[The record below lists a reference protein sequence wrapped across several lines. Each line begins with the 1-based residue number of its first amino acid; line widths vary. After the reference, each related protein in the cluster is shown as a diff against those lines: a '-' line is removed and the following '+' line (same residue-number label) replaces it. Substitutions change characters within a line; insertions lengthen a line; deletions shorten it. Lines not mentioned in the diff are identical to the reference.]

1 MAQKKT
7 TTTTTKKT
15 AAKSGGSKST
25 SSRAKKTQS
34 APPAKKPIRREV
46 GGGVLLMLTLCT
58 LVSYFGVS
66 AIFLDA
72 LAGLL
77 KGLFGYG
84 YYLAA
89 PAMGLAGVILV
100 RHRGK
105 PVQLRVT
112 CTLLSPAILGIL
124 AHMLLCKEQFL
135 SMDGVIPALWK
146 SGKALTSG
154 GVISGAI
161 GEWSV
166 AVFSKVASV
175 LLFGALLAVLLV
187 AALRPMLEAMSER
200 HRQRPRYAE
209 EDYEEEEEQL
219 PIRTVSDVQRRRRID
234 IPLEGDL
241 PPAIPAPPLWWKSP
255 PRSPFRSPGAGPPP
269 LSPPWS
275 RWSSSPLPLLS
286 ESPSRSP
293 LSRSLSPCPRHP
305 LP

>member
-25 SSRAKKTQS
+25 SSRTKKTQS

-46 GGGVLLMLTLCT
+46 GGGFLLMLTLCT

-112 CTLLSPAILGIL
+112 CT
-124 AHMLLCKEQFL
+124 
-135 SMDGVIPALWK
+135 
-146 SGKALTSG
+146 
-154 GVISGAI
+154 
-161 GEWSV
+161 
-166 AVFSKVASV
+166 
-175 LLFGALLAVLLV
+175 
-187 AALRPMLEAMSER
+187 
-200 HRQRPRYAE
+200 
-209 EDYEEEEEQL
+209 
-219 PIRTVSDVQRRRRID
+219 
-234 IPLEGDL
+234 
-241 PPAIPAPPLWWKSP
+241 
-255 PRSPFRSPGAGPPP
+255 
-269 LSPPWS
+269 
-275 RWSSSPLPLLS
+275 
-286 ESPSRSP
+286 
-293 LSRSLSPCPRHP
+293 
-305 LP
+305 